1 MNDFDA
7 FIESAWETHAEQTRE
22 IADRLAAS
30 LHRVET
36 ADQVPRYAGL
46 VSHVYGEHLGDTGA
60 GIALLGR
67 LGALVA
73 AQGQPE
79 AQRAITRHTAALRHV
94 AGDPAATAALDGAER
109 VGALASAA
117 AMQAGRNA
125 FDAALATYQEALHG
139 AEAGLPADSPA
150 IRTLAIGG
158 NNLAAALEEKTD
170 RTPAQTAG
178 MVDAARAALT
188 HWRRAGGWLEE
199 ERAEYRLANSLLQAG
214 SPTAAVE
221 AARRCVAI
229 CTQQT
234 AVPFERFFGHAVLAQ
249 ALRASGDAA
258 GFDAERTEARAC
270 FDQLAADERGW
281 CEAELKKLTAA

>member
-1 MNDFDA
+1 VNDFDA

-60 GIALLGR
+60 GIALLER

-79 AQRAITRHTAALRHV
+79 AQRAITRHTAVLRHV
-94 AGDPAATAALDGAER
+94 AGDPAATAALDGAEP

-150 IRTLAIGG
+150 IRALAIGG